1 MGLLIN
7 RPSSN
12 SYTNIDQVEG
22 VDETQH
28 RRAQFL
34 IYKVLQKADTRPPSW
49 LRVKVCK
56 LKIKIGKRL
65 KKLMMKKGFS
75 SNVSSAKAV
84 LCRKIT
90 SVLKSC
96 KFLLMIQE
104 HGKHGS
110 AVVATVPLVF

>member
-7 RPSSN
+7 RPSPN
-12 SYTNIDQVEG
+12 SYTNIQVEG
-22 VDETQH
+22 LDETQH

-34 IYKVLQKADTRPPSW
+34 IYKVLQKADTRNCRPSW

-65 KKLMMKKGFS
+65 KKMMKKGFS
-75 SNVSSAKAV
+75 SNVSSAAKGV
-84 LCRKIT
+84 FCRKIT

-96 KFLLMIQE
+96 KFLIQ
-104 HGKHGS
+104 HGS
-110 AVVATVPLVF
+110 VVATVPIVF